1 MRVAVLQYVVHPD
14 IHPLERIKQ
23 WGEQIEKNEGKNAM
37 DYMNRGVA
45 FQEQGMNEETE
56 PQMKHQRQQESEA
69 DYRKSIELDPTVPS
83 THYNLGN
90 LQRRASRWCAS
101 PSLFPCRAARQS

>member
-1 MRVAVLQYVVHPD
+1 MVHPD

-56 PQMKHQRQQESEA
+56 PQMKHQRQQERHQTKE
-69 DYRKSIELDPTVPS
+69 K
-83 THYNLGN
+83 GKK
-90 LQRRASRWCAS
+90 RRR
-101 PSLFPCRAARQS
+101 RT